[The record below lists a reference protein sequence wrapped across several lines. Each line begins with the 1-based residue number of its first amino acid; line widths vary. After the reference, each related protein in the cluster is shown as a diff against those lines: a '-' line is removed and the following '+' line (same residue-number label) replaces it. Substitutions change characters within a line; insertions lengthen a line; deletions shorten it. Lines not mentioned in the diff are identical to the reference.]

1 VHICRTTFSKI
12 TFFHVRGKH
21 LLIEVYTKSNWKA
34 TVATREKAWVCKST
48 RPWLPCGVT
57 LLMAVFFVHSVTDQ
71 PQTGTSGVV
80 RHVQN
85 HTGSLSSNQP
95 CGPPCWANTLAFGLI
110 GSDHRVHT
118 EWQWPLPGVHSIMME
133 KSAQPAEDK
142 GCTLH
147 APSPFHSI
155 YHHKQ
160 SCGVPSSWEGRY
172 TPPISP
178 LPLYVDSG
186 GDSMLLKGVN
196 VYPKNYSRVRR
207 GCVMKQSFYMI
218 LHQIPPKFP
227 SKKRDC
233 LNF

>member
-1 VHICRTTFSKI
+1 MVWSVTYKI
-12 TFFHVRGKH
+12 TPAG
-21 LLIEVYTKSNWKA
+21 SP
-34 TVATREKAWVCKST
+34 S
-48 RPWLPCGVT
+48 
-57 LLMAVFFVHSVTDQ
+57 SSQ
-71 PQTGTSGVV
+71 PG
-80 RHVQN
+80 
-85 HTGSLSSNQP
+85 
-95 CGPPCWANTLAFGLI
+95 GPPCCVGPLAFCLI

-118 EWQWPLPGVHSIMME
+118 KWQWVLSGVHSIMKI
-133 KSAQPAEDK
+133 KSACYV
-142 GCTLH
+142 GVHGT
-147 APSPFHSI
+147 PSPFHSI

-160 SCGVPSSWEGRY
+160 SYCVRSSWEGRY
-172 TPPISP
+172 TPLISP